1 MSDSVEP
8 FRTTG
13 TKQPA
18 SRKAHRK
25 TRTGCRT
32 CKLRKIKA
40 SWALHVSSVN
50 QPSPAHDWKAF
61 KHFQASSIHCDE
73 QRPECTNCM
82 KHSVQ
87 CDYMGTPIPISAS
100 SPASSGAPIKHANTP
115 SSGTFQGSGSE
126 ITRFNSPSV
135 QNEPLSMN
143 MLDLELLHNFSTST
157 SLTLHTNPALKTM
170 WKVNVPKVGFSY
182 DFVMRGILA
191 VSALHIAHFTPEKR
205 DYFVAQ
211 ALIQHQSG
219 LRVATSMLSNITE
232 ENCSAVYIFSALTL
246 FFAIATP
253 RKPGDFLIVGE
264 TGVVDWLILIKGCI
278 SIAATGQ
285 EILSKGPFGLMFR
298 AEERKGRLRED
309 FAADFHEE
317 ADPLRE
323 LRDHI
328 NNSQH
333 SEQDYLTYHTAIE
346 ELRKIYA
353 LIYKQSYADYEPGDM
368 FTWLFQL
375 SPQFLDKFQAH
386 SQESLAIFAYFCV
399 LLKRANECW
408 WLDGCGIHF
417 LAQTYDLLDEDHR
430 LWIRWPIEECGWV
443 PNSPGTTDITMKGVS
458 NYSNYPQ
465 PHFSSGI

>member
-1 MSDSVEP
+1 MSEPAGP
-8 FRTTG
+8 FRTTA
-13 TKQPA
+13 TKAA

-32 CKLRKIKA
+32 CKLRKIK
-40 SWALHVSSVN
+40 
-50 QPSPAHDWKAF
+50 
-61 KHFQASSIHCDE
+61 CDE
-73 QRPECTNCM
+73 QRPECSNCM

-87 CDYMGTPIPISAS
+87 CDYLGTPIPISAS
-100 SPASSGAPIKHANTP
+100 SPASPGALTRHVNTP

-126 ITRFNSPSV
+126 VTRFNSPSV
-135 QNEPLSMN
+135 QNEPMGMN

-219 LRVATSMLSNITE
+219 LRVATSMLSNITD

-298 AEERKGRLRED
+298 AEERKERLREEL
-309 FAADFHEE
+309 AADFHGE

-328 NNSQH
+328 NNSQF
-333 SEQDYLTYHTAIE
+333 SEQDYHTYHAAIE

-353 LIYKQSYADYEPGDM
+353 LIYKQSYADYEPGDL
-368 FTWLFQL
+368 FTWLFHL

-443 PNSPGTTDITMKGVS
+443 PNSSGTTDTTMKGVS
-458 NYSNYPQ
+458 HYSSYPE
-465 PHFSSGI
+465 PRFSGGI